1 MLEDRNASGKPKPG
15 KFTQPPISG
24 ITFHFGSQFFDN
36 FTGHIC
42 IIYIIIHIIR
52 WSPGSLALLC
62 RWRVRFSV
70 RRSWLFFDI
79 SILSRRPFC
88 NLCNRCRIEPVAR
101 SQRGQPVNPGHRP
114 DVVPRA
120 RLMQRVRSGLRE
132 WSLPPSSGNL
142 ETLNISFFGAV
153 WCALVR
159 SGALGLISPV
169 VGQSIWPDS
178 F

>member
-1 MLEDRNASGKPKPG
+1 MY
-15 KFTQPPISG
+15 Q
-24 ITFHFGSQFFDN
+24 
-36 FTGHIC
+36 
-42 IIYIIIHIIR
+42 YIIIHIIR

-132 WSLPPSSGNL
+132 WSLPPSPGNL

-159 SGALGLISPV
+159 FSAVWCSRVDFTRRRPEHLARFLLKLYPLKNRKGKETVILLH
-169 VGQSIWPDS
+169 
-178 F
+178 